1 VTQPKSENIYKSVDT
16 ENHYVTF
23 VCMIPDV
30 VDAHGDVTD
39 AEEIRKA
46 CINFNKSRT
55 VSPNLFHMF
64 KTDSFGIVESYTLP
78 TELSMEDATGEV
90 RYLPKGT
97 WLATLEIR
105 DDTLWQG
112 VLDGSF
118 NGISIG
124 AVGKPI
130 PIEKDEE

>member
-1 VTQPKSENIYKSVDT
+1 MTQPKSENIYKSVDT

-23 VCMIPDV
+23 ACMIPDV
-30 VDAHGDVTD
+30 VDAHGDITD

-46 CINFNKSRT
+46 CLNFNKSQT

-64 KTDSFGIVESYTLP
+64 KTNSFGIVESYTLP
-78 TELSMEDATGEV
+78 TELTMEDATGEV

-97 WLATLEIR
+97 WLVTLETH
-105 DDTLWQG
+105 DDDLWQG